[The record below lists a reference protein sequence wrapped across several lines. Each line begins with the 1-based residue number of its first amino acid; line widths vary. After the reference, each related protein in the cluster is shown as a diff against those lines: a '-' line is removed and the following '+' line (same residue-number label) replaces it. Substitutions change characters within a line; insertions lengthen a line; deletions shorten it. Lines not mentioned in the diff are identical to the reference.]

1 MRGVKNIAND
11 EGWDSLRCT
20 VTNRYDFNGTGAVSI
35 IIYHD
40 GTREIEKILEYAK
53 ADYVT
58 MANISEKEVIG
69 LLFERD
75 FEVEGVDPSETPVI
89 EGVEPP
95 LEEFPDWFE
104 SL

>member
-1 MRGVKNIAND
+1 MGGCQLRYGDIAEN
-11 EGWDSLRCT
+11 EYFT
-20 VTNRYDFNGTGAVSI
+20 VTRINN
-35 IIYHD
+35 